1 MAIPGFQDFM
11 LPLLKL
17 AADEKE
23 HSIRDAI
30 DSMAAVFN
38 ISDEEKQE
46 WLPSGSARVLDN
58 RVGWASTYLKK
69 AGLLESPRRS
79 YFRITPLGLKVLKTN
94 PDCIDIKFLEQFPG
108 FLEFRAGSTKDKN
121 DGAISPQD
129 SSQTPEEI
137 LEEKYQQIRDSL
149 AMELL
154 AKVKSCPP
162 SFFEELV
169 IDLLLKMGYGGSR
182 KDAGQAIGKSGDGGI
197 DGIIKEDRL
206 GLDIIYVQ
214 AKRWEDAVGSQEI
227 QKFVGALHGQG
238 ARKGV
243 FITTSDFTKP
253 AIEYA
258 NKIESKVVLING
270 RQLANLM
277 IDFNVGV
284 SDYKSFHI
292 KKIDSDYF
300 PDE

>member
-1 MAIPGFQDFM
+1 
-11 LPLLKL
+11 
-17 AADEKE
+17 
-23 HSIRDAI
+23 
-30 DSMAAVFN
+30 
-38 ISDEEKQE
+38 
-46 WLPSGSARVLDN
+46 
-58 RVGWASTYLKK
+58 
-69 AGLLESPRRS
+69 
-79 YFRITPLGLKVLKTN
+79 
-94 PDCIDIKFLEQFPG
+94 
-108 FLEFRAGSTKDKN
+108 
-121 DGAISPQD
+121 
-129 SSQTPEEI
+129 
-137 LEEKYQQIRDSL
+137 
-149 AMELL
+149 
-154 AKVKSCPP
+154 
-162 SFFEELV
+162 
-169 IDLLLKMGYGGSR
+169 MGYGGSR
-182 KDAGQAIGKSGDGGI
+182 KDAGQAIGKSGDGVSTGLK
-197 DGIIKEDRL
+197 GTTRL
-206 GLDIIYVQ
+206 GYYYVQ

>member
-1 MAIPGFQDFM
+1 LAIPGFQDFM

-94 PDCIDIKFLEQFPG
+94 PDRIDIKFLEQFPG

-227 QKFVGALHGQG
+227 QKFAGALHGQG

-258 NKIESKVVLING
+258 NKIESKVVLINS

>member
-94 PDCIDIKFLEQFPG
+94 PDRIDIKFLEQFPG

>member
-1 MAIPGFQDFM
+1 M
-11 LPLLKL
+11 
-17 AADEKE
+17 
-23 HSIRDAI
+23 
-30 DSMAAVFN
+30 FN

-94 PDCIDIKFLEQFPG
+94 PDRIDIKFLEQFPG